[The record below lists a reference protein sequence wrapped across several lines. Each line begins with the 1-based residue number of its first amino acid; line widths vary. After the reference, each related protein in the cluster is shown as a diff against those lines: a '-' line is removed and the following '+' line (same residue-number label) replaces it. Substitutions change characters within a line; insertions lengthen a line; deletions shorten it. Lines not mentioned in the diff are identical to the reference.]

1 MLRGIDT
8 EHKEKVLGLE
18 PRGRRPDVKQ
28 AVGATK
34 GIRDFYGEGKI

>member
-1 MLRGIDT
+1 MLCSIDAK
-8 EHKEKVLGLE
+8 HKEKVLGLE
-18 PRGRRPDVKQ
+18 PRGWRPDVKQ

>member
-1 MLRGIDT
+1 MLRGIGAG
-8 EHKEKVLGLE
+8 HKKKVLGLE

-34 GIRDFYGEGKI
+34 GIRDFYGEGKV